1 MIKKYGISVNE
12 ATIINREPEV
22 GGDEWE
28 GPLLPSNRR
37 AKVINSA
44 LFILSNDSLF
54 VFHIFVLLSL
64 IS

>member
-22 GGDEWE
+22 GGDEGG
-28 GPLLPSNRR
+28 GPLLLSNRR

-44 LFILSNDSLF
+44 LSMLSNDSLL